1 MRKLASIQKV
11 TNIRKHPNADTLDLC
26 NILGWEVIIKMGDF
40 KENDWCVFF
49 ECDSVL
55 PPHEIFE
62 FLVKRKYRIKTQKL
76 RGIIS
81 QGLIMPVSI
90 IKTLSGKEVKL
101 EEGKDVT
108 KLLGV
113 VKHDPEK
120 HREQRQTARKEAKRN
135 PVVNYM
141 LSFHWYRQFHF
152 RFISQRRVKNFPWFI
167 KKTDEER
174 IQNMPWVFTTQDG
187 TECYSMEKLDGTSGT
202 FAIYISPSKLSWLH
216 KIFSN
221 TFYVCSRNINLHRKN
236 DSVYWKIAIQ
246 EDIENKLKKV
256 GKNIAIQ
263 GEIVGEGVQ
272 GNKYKLKEIRLYL
285 FNVYDINKQKYY
297 NLEEKLEFCT
307 EFGFS
312 HMPLLDSVILQSNT
326 NVRHMIELSKGQ
338 SVLNNKVKREGIVV
352 RSLVND
358 RISFKAINPEFLL
371 KYDN

>member
-1 MRKLASIQKV
+1 
-11 TNIRKHPNADTLDLC
+11 
-26 NILGWEVIIKMGDF
+26 
-40 KENDWCVFF
+40 
-49 ECDSVL
+49 
-55 PPHEIFE
+55 
-62 FLVKRKYRIKTQKL
+62 
-76 RGIIS
+76 
-81 QGLIMPVSI
+81 MPVSI

-108 KLLGV
+108 ELLGV

-120 HREQRQTARKEAKRN
+120 QKEQRQAGRKDPKRN

-174 IQNMPWVFTTQDG
+174 IQNMPWIFTTQDS
-187 TECYSMEKLDGTSGT
+187 TKCYSMEKLDGTSGT
-202 FAIYISPSKLSWLH
+202 FAIYINPSRLSWLH
-216 KIFSN
+216 KMFSN

-272 GNKYKLKEIRLYL
+272 GNKYKLKGIYLYL
-285 FNVYDINKQKYY
+285 FNVYDIDEQHYY
-297 NLEEKLEFCT
+297 TLEEKRDFCT
-307 EFGFS
+307 KYRFA
-312 HMPLLDSVILQSNT
+312 HMPLLDAIILQRST
-326 NVRHMIELSKGQ
+326 NVKHMIELSKGQ
-338 SVLNNKVKREGIVV
+338 SALNSKIKREGIVV
-352 RSLVND
+352 RSMTND
-358 RISFKAINPEFLL
+358 RISSQAINPEFLL